1 MYIYSLTFL
10 LLFLQVYIRTRAI
23 RHSYDE
29 LLRKNKEKRDLL
41 TAMTAKVAT
50 LEEKCQVTE
59 RERAQSAK
67 AQVNLKVSLD
77 RAENLVQKQRRQI
90 DEKDQMMFE
99 KDQRIIEKDLKI
111 AEWEKRYNL
120 AKYSGALWAKDQTL
134 LRFPDAQPFVE
145 WLEPPADEPKVD
157 IGDGVDEAT

>member
-1 MYIYSLTFL
+1 MFFNFPSSFF
-10 LLFLQVYIRTRAI
+10 FLQVYIRTRAI

-120 AKYSGALWAKDQTL
+120 AKYAGALWAKDQTL